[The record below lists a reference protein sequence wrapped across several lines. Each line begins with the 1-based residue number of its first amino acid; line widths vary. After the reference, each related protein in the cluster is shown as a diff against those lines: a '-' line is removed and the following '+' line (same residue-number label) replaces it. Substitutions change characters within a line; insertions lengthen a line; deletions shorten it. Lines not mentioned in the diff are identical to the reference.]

1 MIFGNQPMSE
11 FKARQLGALEL
22 AYIGDS
28 VYECCVRGQ
37 LLLAGGGRMKALHR
51 AAVSRVRVVPGG
63 GANSHRALAYRR
75 GGGRMPPRAQRAV
88 RLNAQARRSRRLSR
102 GDGV

>member
-1 MIFGNQPMSE
+1 MIFGTQPMSE

-37 LLLAGGGRMKALHR
+37 LLLAGGGKIYTDLAAAREQQHIALAGVFFFKHG
-51 AAVSRVRVVPGG
+51 AVSG
-63 GANSHRALAYRR
+63 
-75 GGGRMPPRAQRAV
+75 
-88 RLNAQARRSRRLSR
+88 
-102 GDGV
+102 

>member
-37 LLLAGGGRMKALHR
+37 LLLAGGGRM
-51 AAVSRVRVVPGG
+51 
-63 GANSHRALAYRR
+63 
-75 GGGRMPPRAQRAV
+75 
-88 RLNAQARRSRRLSR
+88 
-102 GDGV
+102 